1 MREKIFLLSMR
12 SILILILYKKKFQE
26 NIQFINFNQ
35 IRFSLICGCFAVRYF
50 TNFKDKKE

>member
-12 SILILILYKKKFQE
+12 SILILILYKKKLQE